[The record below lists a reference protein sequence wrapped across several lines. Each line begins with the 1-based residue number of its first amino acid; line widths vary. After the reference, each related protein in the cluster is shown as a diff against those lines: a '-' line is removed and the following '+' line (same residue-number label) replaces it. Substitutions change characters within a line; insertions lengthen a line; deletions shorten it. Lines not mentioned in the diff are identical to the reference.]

1 MDNLQIVAFCHA
13 SQPSAS
19 LHHLITDVANSVTFQ
34 LPELNGCDPCEDAT
48 LQQALQLSPEL
59 VLVEMTPGYDVE
71 AFITAYRRL
80 YVREMPG
87 IIGVFDGDPGEEELS
102 RVAEVSLDSY
112 LFTRWSDARL
122 KDRFAKLLRLRS
134 YQAQLRDQLEDS
146 SKTAL
151 TAMRAAS
158 EVGLVMQLIDWL
170 QSAQSHTE
178 VSHCLLKLCRS
189 LDLTAALLIMDGEQ
203 PRYFPDNTVTSS
215 TRKLLDGVYDQDNR
229 IVSRKRFMAFKLEQL
244 VLLVTNAPWQDDER
258 YGRYRDILLQAVAI
272 AEAKAR
278 TITINNLIVAQ
289 HDQVTSIMTLI
300 KNLSGDTHRYAKDIM
315 QQLSGK
321 LSLASVSLDLTD
333 EQERVLQTLSNEAYE
348 SIELLYQSSDAL
360 ESHFHSLVASITR
373 VRELTTSRAEPVVDP
388 FADDDDITLF

>member
-1 MDNLQIVAFCHA
+1 MDHLQIVSFCHA
-13 SQPSAS
+13 SEPSDS

-34 LPELNGCDPCEDAT
+34 LPRLNGSDLHEDPA

-59 VLVEMTPGYDVE
+59 ILVEMAPGYDVE
-71 AFITAYRRL
+71 AFITAYRHL
-80 YVREMPG
+80 YEGDMPG

-102 RVAEVSLDSY
+102 KVAEVSLDSY
-112 LFTRWSDARL
+112 LFTRWPDARL
-122 KDRFAKLLRLRS
+122 KERFAKLLRLRAYHS
-134 YQAQLRDQLEDS
+134 QLRDQLEDS

-151 TAMRAAS
+151 TAMKAAS

-170 QSAQSHTE
+170 QSAQSHKD

-189 LDLTAALLIMDGEQ
+189 LDLTAALLIMEGEH
-203 PRYFPDNTVTSS
+203 PRYFPDDMVTSS
-215 TRKLLDGVYDQDNR
+215 TCKLLDGVYDQDNR

-258 YGRYRDILLQAVAI
+258 YGRYRDILLQSVAI

-289 HDQVTSIMTLI
+289 HDQVTSIMHMI
-300 KNLSGDTHRYAKDIM
+300 KCLSGETHRYAKDIM
-315 QQLSGK
+315 QQFTSK
-321 LSLASVSLDLTD
+321 LSMAAVSLDLTD
-333 EQERVLQTLSNEAYE
+333 DQERVLQTLSNEAYE
-348 SIELLYQSSDAL
+348 SIELLYKSSDAL
-360 ESHFHSLVASITR
+360 ESHFHTLVDSITR
-373 VRELTTSRAEPVVDP
+373 VRELTTSRIEPVADP